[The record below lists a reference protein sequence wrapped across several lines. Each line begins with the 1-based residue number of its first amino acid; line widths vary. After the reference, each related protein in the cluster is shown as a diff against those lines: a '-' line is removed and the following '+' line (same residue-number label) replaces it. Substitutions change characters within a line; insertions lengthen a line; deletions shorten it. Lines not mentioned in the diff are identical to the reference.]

1 MVKYAP
7 RKVYIRESG
16 GYVELSYTEF
26 CRCRESD
33 QTYMD
38 KLFIPIQG
46 CLLEV
51 VREQYTDFYR
61 DKERWRYLQKLDT
74 KNRLLSLDGFT
85 DSEGNPLDFI
95 TDEAVDIAETVV
107 NAVMVDRLFSSLYE
121 DKVMERITE
130 RNFEMMSGKYQKEQL
145 EIEARLKEVTETLNE
160 SYEKS
165 RGIRDFLALIR
176 NYQGLKEL
184 DATVINALIDKIL
197 VSEREKM
204 ADGTVKQEIKIYYK
218 FIGFVDELHIIPT
231 KRWAAMPA
239 KNCTVC
245 GVEYVP
251 GSGAS
256 RYCPACAKKIR
267 REKSNESKRRSREQ
281 KRIACMNCPQKMTD

>member
-107 NAVMVDRLFSSLYE
+107 NPPIIDE
-121 DKVMERITE
+121 EI
-130 RNFEMMSGKYQKEQL
+130 FEK
-145 EIEARLKEVTETLNE
+145 ARL
-160 SYEKS
+160 EK
-165 RGIRDFLALIR
+165 
-176 NYQGLKEL
+176 
-184 DATVINALIDKIL
+184 
-197 VSEREKM
+197 
-204 ADGTVKQEIKIYYK
+204 
-218 FIGFVDELHIIPT
+218 
-231 KRWAAMPA
+231 
-239 KNCTVC
+239 
-245 GVEYVP
+245 
-251 GSGAS
+251 
-256 RYCPACAKKIR
+256 
-267 REKSNESKRRSREQ
+267 Q
-281 KRIACMNCPQKMTD
+281 KRAEKLGRIWEPKDVPKTDYPVKFKAKPLVQKYDDPYKQAEYAYSLIESEV

>member
-107 NAVMVDRLFSSLYE
+107 NAVMVDRLKAALPLLSDSEQELIFLCIYSYTE
-121 DKVMERITE
+121 GANFRDVWYRMERWFISSISCV
-130 RNFEMMSGKYQKEQL
+130 FHAPSD
-145 EIEARLKEVTETLNE
+145 
-160 SYEKS
+160 
-165 RGIRDFLALIR
+165 RGRFYTGR
-176 NYQGLKEL
+176 SSEL
-184 DATVINALIDKIL
+184 YHL
-197 VSEREKM
+197 
-204 ADGTVKQEIKIYYK
+204 
-218 FIGFVDELHIIPT
+218 
-231 KRWAAMPA
+231 
-239 KNCTVC
+239 
-245 GVEYVP
+245 
-251 GSGAS
+251 
-256 RYCPACAKKIR
+256 
-267 REKSNESKRRSREQ
+267 
-281 KRIACMNCPQKMTD
+281 

>member
-1 MVKYAP
+1 M
-7 RKVYIRESG
+7 
-16 GYVELSYTEF
+16 ELSYTEF

-107 NAVMVDRLFSSLYE
+107 NAVMVDRLNAALPLLSDS
-121 DKVMERITE
+121 
-130 RNFEMMSGKYQKEQL
+130 EQ
-145 EIEARLKEVTETLNE
+145 E
-160 SYEKS
+160 
-165 RGIRDFLALIR
+165 LI
-176 NYQGLKEL
+176 QAIFFDGL
-184 DATVINALIDKIL
+184 
-197 VSEREKM
+197 SEREVGARLGITQSVVNKRMVDRLNAALPLLSDSEQELIQAIFFDGLSEREVGARLGITQSVVNKRKARILIKLRKM
-204 ADGTVKQEIKIYYK
+204 I
-218 FIGFVDELHIIPT
+218 
-231 KRWAAMPA
+231 
-239 KNCTVC
+239 
-245 GVEYVP
+245 
-251 GSGAS
+251 
-256 RYCPACAKKIR
+256 
-267 REKSNESKRRSREQ
+267 ES
-281 KRIACMNCPQKMTD
+281 